1 MKIMIKTKVKLIVGC
16 VIMLIVICLC
26 GSNSVKAYSK
36 EDVKIEG
43 KIEQGLIDDVEEETN
58 ANDPDDLR
66 FYFTLNTNKVIELLL
81 NGNKLDSLVENDN
94 MVYENVYF
102 KLANDVTTAS
112 IAVEEKEKDLEI
124 VTINNERY
132 AKCSLG
138 LFQKEQNTYTLTGEC
153 TPISVCGVTAKFKQ
167 YAILKLKNENNTIKK
182 ISLSYGLPEGGE
194 GEVGGYLEIN
204 NKAKEIPLQG
214 WGVMHCI
221 DMSYDRQE
229 LAKSDDLYV
238 TFAADINV
246 GNSINIEPFGTL
258 NFIKKNDD
266 EHYIYE
272 KVISDKE
279 IFNKDYIKGTLIIPE
294 YNLLYLYNIA
304 CKGDLIKKDS
314 EVTKDIITITDKTTN
329 IKLDATTGAV
339 PEDAKLIINKI
350 TEGDLFTN
358 INKILSSGINKFELY
373 NINLS
378 INNATI
384 QPNGKVKL
392 SMPVPNGYDTSKLAV
407 YKIAED
413 GNKIKYNITINDGYI
428 EFETDNLDNYVVAEE
443 KENPSTETS
452 SSTDNTSSSS
462 SSNKNNQLDNTPKT
476 GTKDYTTIVSYI
488 VSTICTLGL
497 AIIKKV

>member
-1 MKIMIKTKVKLIVGC
+1 MRLFLSG
-16 VIMLIVICLC
+16 
-26 GSNSVKAYSK
+26 K
-36 EDVKIEG
+36 EAEDEEG
-43 KIEQGLIDDVEEETN
+43 NPVALEV
-58 ANDPDDLR
+58 
-66 FYFTLNTNKVIELLL
+66 
-81 NGNKLDSLVENDN
+81 
-94 MVYENVYF
+94 
-102 KLANDVTTAS
+102 TAS
-112 IAVEEKEKDLEI
+112 
-124 VTINNERY
+124 
-132 AKCSLG
+132 
-138 LFQKEQNTYTLTGEC
+138 GENQE
-153 TPISVCGVTAKFKQ
+153 TA
-167 YAILKLKNENNTIKK
+167 
-182 ISLSYGLPEGGE
+182 
-194 GEVGGYLEIN
+194 
-204 NKAKEIPLQG
+204 
-214 WGVMHCI
+214 
-221 DMSYDRQE
+221 
-229 LAKSDDLYV
+229 
-238 TFAADINV
+238 TF
-246 GNSINIEPFGTL
+246 T
-258 NFIKKNDD
+258 
-266 EHYIYE
+266 
-272 KVISDKE
+272 
-279 IFNKDYIKGTLIIPE
+279 
-294 YNLLYLYNIA
+294 
-304 CKGDLIKKDS
+304 
-314 EVTKDIITITDKTTN
+314 
-329 IKLDATTGAV
+329 V